1 MSLVTPEQPPAMIAI
16 DMDGTLVHPEG
27 HVTTVNCQAL
37 QRARDAGC
45 RIVIATGRR
54 HNYAMKVLRE
64 ASMQPGDIVLS
75 SNGAVAR
82 TIEGKLLFR
91 QTMPLATAQ
100 WLCSHLQGYRNA
112 LVLTFDVDNA
122 FGNDEPGTLV
132 LEDFDEVHRS
142 IQRWVDSNARY
153 IRRVKPIENAL
164 RAWNLPIQA
173 MLCGSLARMHAAEAH
188 LAGAHD
194 GTLELF
200 RTEYPARDL
209 CILDLMPVG
218 VSKGSG
224 IQTLLARA
232 GLTPTGLMCLG
243 DNWNDLPMLE
253 LAHWPVLM
261 GNAPETLLRL
271 AEERGWAVMPR
282 HDADAV
288 ADAIHQRLDRAAAE
302 ALTGPR
308 A

>member
-1 MSLVTPEQPPAMIAI
+1 MSEEAPVTLPAMIAI

-27 HVTTVNCQAL
+27 HVTAANCKAL
-37 QRARDAGC
+37 QRARDAGS

-64 ASMQPGDIVLS
+64 ASMQLGDVVLS

-82 TIEGKLLFR
+82 TIEGTLLFR
-91 QTMPLATAQ
+91 QTMPLDTSR
-100 WLCSHLQGYRNA
+100 WLCSRLQGYRNA
-112 LVLTFDVDNA
+112 LVLTFDVDNSI
-122 FGNDEPGTLV
+122 GSDEPGTLV
-132 LEDFDEVHRS
+132 LEDFDHVHRS

-153 IRRVKPIENAL
+153 IQRVKPIENAL
-164 RAWNLPIQA
+164 REWHLPIQA
-173 MLCGSLARMHAAEAH
+173 MLCGSVERMLAAEAH
-188 LAGAHD
+188 LTGAHG

-209 CILDLMPVG
+209 CILDIMPAG

-224 IQTLLARA
+224 LETLLARA
-232 GLTPTGLMCLG
+232 GLTPSSLMCLG

-253 LAHWPVLM
+253 LARWPVLM
-261 GNAPETLLRL
+261 GNAPEALLRL
-271 AEERGWAVMPR
+271 AYERGWSVMPR
-282 HDADAV
+282 HDRDAV
-288 ADAIHQRLDRAAAE
+288 AQAIHQRFDAATA
-302 ALTGPR
+302 ALTEPH